1 MLFIETLNMESLVLM
16 TGAIY
21 GDVNFIAAQ
30 VIVVNLG
37 EFMIMIPYG
46 IALGAVAMIGNSL
59 GANKP
64 KEAIANTKMVI
75 TTSIGFAVTICCT
88 CALFRTAIIETFSS
102 TEEVNE
108 LCKPA
113 FFAFCMAFIFDF
125 FQNTMSGVIK
135 AVG

>member
-21 GDVNFIAAQ
+21 GDVNYIAAQ

-64 KEAIANTKMVI
+64 
-75 TTSIGFAVTICCT
+75 
-88 CALFRTAIIETFSS
+88 
-102 TEEVNE
+102 
-108 LCKPA
+108 
-113 FFAFCMAFIFDF
+113 
-125 FQNTMSGVIK
+125 
-135 AVG
+135 

>member
-75 TTSIGFAVTICCT
+75 TTSIAFAVTICCT

-102 TEEVNE
+102 TKEVNE